1 MTTVTTRIDEE
12 TQSRLD
18 QLAKATD
25 RSRSWLVADAIRRY
39 VEEEGWQVA
48 AIEEGVRQAD
58 AGDFATEDEVKAA
71 FADWGVDVRLPI
83 LQSELAS
90 SGLAGYAGNCHL
102 YRSGF
107 PESRQSCRGAYLAG
121 RPKTLFVG

>member
-58 AGDFATEDEVKAA
+58 ASDFASEEEVKTA
-71 FADWGVDVRLPI
+71 FFEWGVNVR
-83 LQSELAS
+83 
-90 SGLAGYAGNCHL
+90 
-102 YRSGF
+102 
-107 PESRQSCRGAYLAG
+107 
-121 RPKTLFVG
+121 

>member
-18 QLAKATD
+18 QLAKATN

-39 VEEEGWQVA
+39 VEEEGWQVV
-48 AIEEGVRQAD
+48 AIEEGARQAE

-71 FADWGVDVRLPI
+71 FAEWGVDAR
-83 LQSELAS
+83 
-90 SGLAGYAGNCHL
+90 
-102 YRSGF
+102 
-107 PESRQSCRGAYLAG
+107 
-121 RPKTLFVG
+121 

>member
-25 RSRSWLVADAIRRY
+25 RSRSWLVADAIRRD

-71 FADWGVDVRLPI
+71 FAEWGVDVR
-83 LQSELAS
+83 
-90 SGLAGYAGNCHL
+90 
-102 YRSGF
+102 
-107 PESRQSCRGAYLAG
+107 
-121 RPKTLFVG
+121 

>member
-25 RSRSWLVADAIRRY
+25 RSRSWLMADAIRRY

-58 AGDFATEDEVKAA
+58 AGDFATEEEVKAA
-71 FADWGVDVRLPI
+71 FAEWGVDVR
-83 LQSELAS
+83 
-90 SGLAGYAGNCHL
+90 
-102 YRSGF
+102 
-107 PESRQSCRGAYLAG
+107 
-121 RPKTLFVG
+121 

>member
-18 QLAKATD
+18 QLAKATA

-71 FADWGVDVRLPI
+71 FAEWGVDVR
-83 LQSELAS
+83 
-90 SGLAGYAGNCHL
+90 
-102 YRSGF
+102 
-107 PESRQSCRGAYLAG
+107 
-121 RPKTLFVG
+121 

>member
-12 TQSRLD
+12 TQSRLE

-39 VEEEGWQVA
+39 VEEETWQVA

-58 AGDFATEDEVKAA
+58 AGDFATEEEVKAA
-71 FADWGVDVRLPI
+71 FAKWGVDVR
-83 LQSELAS
+83 
-90 SGLAGYAGNCHL
+90 
-102 YRSGF
+102 
-107 PESRQSCRGAYLAG
+107 
-121 RPKTLFVG
+121 

>member
-12 TQSRLD
+12 TRSRLE

-39 VEEEGWQVA
+39 VGEEGWQVA

-58 AGDFATEDEVKAA
+58 AGDFAAEDEVKAA
-71 FADWGVDVRLPI
+71 FAEWGVDVR
-83 LQSELAS
+83 
-90 SGLAGYAGNCHL
+90 
-102 YRSGF
+102 
-107 PESRQSCRGAYLAG
+107 
-121 RPKTLFVG
+121 

>member
-18 QLAKATD
+18 QLAKATE

-58 AGDFATEDEVKAA
+58 AGDFATEEEVKAA
-71 FADWGVDVRLPI
+71 FAEWSVDVR
-83 LQSELAS
+83 
-90 SGLAGYAGNCHL
+90 
-102 YRSGF
+102 
-107 PESRQSCRGAYLAG
+107 
-121 RPKTLFVG
+121 

>member
-1 MTTVTTRIDEE
+1 MTAVTTRIDEE

-71 FADWGVDVRLPI
+71 FAEWGVDVR
-83 LQSELAS
+83 
-90 SGLAGYAGNCHL
+90 
-102 YRSGF
+102 
-107 PESRQSCRGAYLAG
+107 
-121 RPKTLFVG
+121 

>member
-1 MTTVTTRIDEE
+1 MTIVTTRIDEE

-71 FADWGVDVRLPI
+71 FAEWGVDVR
-83 LQSELAS
+83 
-90 SGLAGYAGNCHL
+90 
-102 YRSGF
+102 
-107 PESRQSCRGAYLAG
+107 
-121 RPKTLFVG
+121 

>member
-25 RSRSWLVADAIRRY
+25 RSRSWLVADALRRY

-58 AGDFATEDEVKAA
+58 ASDFASEEEVKTA
-71 FADWGVDVRLPI
+71 FVEWGVNVR
-83 LQSELAS
+83 
-90 SGLAGYAGNCHL
+90 
-102 YRSGF
+102 
-107 PESRQSCRGAYLAG
+107 
-121 RPKTLFVG
+121 

>member
-58 AGDFATEDEVKAA
+58 ASDFASEEEGKTA
-71 FADWGVDVRLPI
+71 FVEWGVNVR
-83 LQSELAS
+83 
-90 SGLAGYAGNCHL
+90 
-102 YRSGF
+102 
-107 PESRQSCRGAYLAG
+107 
-121 RPKTLFVG
+121 

>member
-48 AIEEGVRQAD
+48 AIEEGVRQAE

-71 FADWGVDVRLPI
+71 FAEWGVDARY
-83 LQSELAS
+83 E
-90 SGLAGYAGNCHL
+90 
-102 YRSGF
+102 
-107 PESRQSCRGAYLAG
+107 
-121 RPKTLFVG
+121 FVL

>member
-25 RSRSWLVADAIRRY
+25 RSRSWLMADAIRRY

-71 FADWGVDVRLPI
+71 FAEWGVDVR
-83 LQSELAS
+83 
-90 SGLAGYAGNCHL
+90 
-102 YRSGF
+102 
-107 PESRQSCRGAYLAG
+107 
-121 RPKTLFVG
+121 

>member
-1 MTTVTTRIDEE
+1 MTTVTTRIHEE
-12 TQSRLD
+12 TQSRPD

-71 FADWGVDVRLPI
+71 FAEWGVDVR
-83 LQSELAS
+83 
-90 SGLAGYAGNCHL
+90 
-102 YRSGF
+102 
-107 PESRQSCRGAYLAG
+107 
-121 RPKTLFVG
+121 

>member
-48 AIEEGVRQAD
+48 AIEEVCAKPMP
-58 AGDFATEDEVKAA
+58 VIL
-71 FADWGVDVRLPI
+71 LP
-83 LQSELAS
+83 
-90 SGLAGYAGNCHL
+90 
-102 YRSGF
+102 
-107 PESRQSCRGAYLAG
+107 
-121 RPKTLFVG
+121 KMK

>member
-58 AGDFATEDEVKAA
+58 AGDFATEEEVKAA
-71 FADWGVDVRLPI
+71 FAEWGVDVR
-83 LQSELAS
+83 
-90 SGLAGYAGNCHL
+90 
-102 YRSGF
+102 
-107 PESRQSCRGAYLAG
+107 
-121 RPKTLFVG
+121 

>member
-48 AIEEGVRQAD
+48 AIEEGVRQAE

-71 FADWGVDVRLPI
+71 FAEWGVNAR
-83 LQSELAS
+83 
-90 SGLAGYAGNCHL
+90 
-102 YRSGF
+102 
-107 PESRQSCRGAYLAG
+107 
-121 RPKTLFVG
+121 

>member
-58 AGDFATEDEVKAA
+58 AGDFATEDEVKAS
-71 FADWGVDVRLPI
+71 FAELGVDVR
-83 LQSELAS
+83 
-90 SGLAGYAGNCHL
+90 
-102 YRSGF
+102 
-107 PESRQSCRGAYLAG
+107 
-121 RPKTLFVG
+121 

>member
-25 RSRSWLVADAIRRY
+25 RSRSWLVADAIRLY

-71 FADWGVDVRLPI
+71 FAEWGVDVR
-83 LQSELAS
+83 
-90 SGLAGYAGNCHL
+90 
-102 YRSGF
+102 
-107 PESRQSCRGAYLAG
+107 
-121 RPKTLFVG
+121 

>member
-25 RSRSWLVADAIRRY
+25 RSRSWLMADAIRRY

-58 AGDFATEDEVKAA
+58 AGDFATEDEIKAA
-71 FADWGVDVRLPI
+71 FAEWGVDVR
-83 LQSELAS
+83 
-90 SGLAGYAGNCHL
+90 
-102 YRSGF
+102 
-107 PESRQSCRGAYLAG
+107 
-121 RPKTLFVG
+121 

>member
-58 AGDFATEDEVKAA
+58 AGDFASEEEVKTV
-71 FADWGVDVRLPI
+71 FAEWGVNAR
-83 LQSELAS
+83 
-90 SGLAGYAGNCHL
+90 
-102 YRSGF
+102 
-107 PESRQSCRGAYLAG
+107 
-121 RPKTLFVG
+121 

>member
-58 AGDFATEDEVKAA
+58 AGDFASEEEVKTA
-71 FADWGVDVRLPI
+71 FAEWGVNAR
-83 LQSELAS
+83 
-90 SGLAGYAGNCHL
+90 
-102 YRSGF
+102 
-107 PESRQSCRGAYLAG
+107 
-121 RPKTLFVG
+121 